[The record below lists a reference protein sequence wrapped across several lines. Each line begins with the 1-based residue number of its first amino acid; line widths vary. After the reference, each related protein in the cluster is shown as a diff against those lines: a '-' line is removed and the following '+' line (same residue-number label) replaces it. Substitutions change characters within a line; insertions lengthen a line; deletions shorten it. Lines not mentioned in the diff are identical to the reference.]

1 MAKIKTEGLDEGP
14 EIRLDQGGIL
24 RFWFHGAESPF
35 NVAPVSDIID
45 ISRES
50 FILFCGFAP
59 EQVEDINR
67 AWMWWTTF
75 TTGEFGKASR
85 WWESSAFLR
94 DGIRVKVEMK

>member
-14 EIRLDQGGIL
+14 EIRLTTGGIL
-24 RFWFHGAESPF
+24 SFQFQGAESPLA
-35 NVAPVSDIID
+35 VAPVSDIID
-45 ISRES
+45 MSRES

-59 EQVEDINR
+59 EQAEDINR

-85 WWESSAFLR
+85 WWESTVFLR
-94 DGIRVKVEMK
+94 DGIRVNVRMG